1 MERTMKKNIFII
13 FTLIFSTVNMICQ
26 GNYYDYLKAHW
37 DFETQSNGLLSDIS
51 GNGKSGEITGMT
63 ELTTGQVGKCMR
75 FSKNSS
81 IKLNDMNFLAD
92 ECKITMTCWVKFEGD
107 LSKPQQLF
115 AINGDDPK
123 LRPIS
128 FQFQNGKPS
137 DFGFQDCKGGIK
149 SIRSNPSNFN
159 FTFEPDKWYFLSI
172 LLCNDDDF
180 STMKTYINGNLV
192 EIITT
197 LSNINNSSPLPP
209 GKLCPSF
216 HKPMNAVIGSLWNNN
231 DAHWEGCIDEMKFFT
246 TCLTQEE
253 IKSELTTNECL
264 NKDVLF
270 ANCNF
275 IRDSKLIIN
284 NNNKTLLIHN
294 NTKMN
299 SGATWYKNKVDV
311 RKGFETTFKFKAY
324 SPNNYGGKEDG
335 GALGAD
341 GFAFVLQ
348 SQGNNVIGA
357 DGGELCYSG
366 LNNGFAVEY
375 DQYYNTNERDIDFS
389 DPSTCHIALMY
400 AKNSKLEAKHSPQN
414 CILSEDVDIQSDG
427 TIYYSKIK
435 YDKNKQTFEVY
446 FNTTNKFTTPV
457 IKLTKFDLE
466 KYIDLSNQ
474 VFFGITGSSG
484 FPTMYEE
491 ILDWEFCTGKKDIA
505 GDCDSSYFKYKDFAN
520 VSGLTFLKKAMPL
533 EGKILLSPNQFY
545 QSGIV
550 WRDRAVPVGEE
561 WETEWSFS
569 MNLPFKGKNPDNS
582 LPGADGIALII
593 QNDPNGLNAIGTS
606 GLGIAYENI
615 ENAIAIEIDLYNNN
629 KYQIEDRNDPNGNHL
644 AVMIGAPG
652 KRLTADHKDTKP
664 DFINKDIPVLKSDET
679 IYYAKAN
686 YNAETKVM
694 TVWLSETKDYG
705 EPRLEIHDFDLSNYI
720 KLQDGGKA
728 YIGIGS
734 ATGDAYQNHYLH
746 SWSFCPKS
754 SSGLLVSSVTE
765 SNPEELITPN
775 PASNYI
781 NIKLP
786 NQLPSGEIVIIDYM
800 GREIIK
806 EKAEQFEASKRI
818 NISSLP
824 PGFYFVR
831 MLANG
836 QNHAIGKVVKY

>member
-1 MERTMKKNIFII
+1 
-13 FTLIFSTVNMICQ
+13 
-26 GNYYDYLKAHW
+26 
-37 DFETQSNGLLSDIS
+37 
-51 GNGKSGEITGMT
+51 
-63 ELTTGQVGKCMR
+63 
-75 FSKNSS
+75 
-81 IKLNDMNFLAD
+81 
-92 ECKITMTCWVKFEGD
+92 
-107 LSKPQQLF
+107 
-115 AINGDDPK
+115 
-123 LRPIS
+123 
-128 FQFQNGKPS
+128 
-137 DFGFQDCKGGIK
+137 
-149 SIRSNPSNFN
+149 
-159 FTFEPDKWYFLSI
+159 
-172 LLCNDDDF
+172 
-180 STMKTYINGNLV
+180 
-192 EIITT
+192 
-197 LSNINNSSPLPP
+197 
-209 GKLCPSF
+209 
-216 HKPMNAVIGSLWNNN
+216 MNAVIGSLWNNN

-264 NKDVLF
+264 KISDIIN
-270 ANCNF
+270 NCNF
-275 IRDSKLIIN
+275 LGIASKQANFLRI
-284 NNNKTLLIHN
+284 TD
-294 NTKMN
+294 NTYVER
-299 SGATWYKNKVDV
+299 GAVWYKNKVKV
-311 RKGFETTFKFKAY
+311 RDGFETKFKFKIHNAT
-324 SPNNYGGKEDG
+324 GGNGGREDG
-335 GALGAD
+335 GYTGAD
-341 GFAFVLQ
+341 GFAFVMQ
-348 SQGNNVIGA
+348 SESNMA
-357 DGGELCYSG
+357 MGGTASDMGYG
-366 LNNGFAVEY
+366 GIKNAFAIEF
-375 DQYYNTNERDIDFS
+375 DQYKNTNEKYKDYRD
-389 DPSTCHIALMY
+389 PNGNHIGIQY
-400 AKNSKLEAKHSPQN
+400 AKNRAITAEHLPETFIMTKGVDVNSNGTEYYCKIVYSTSEKNLKLFLNTSPKFSTPLITIPDFN
-414 CILSEDVDIQSDG
+414 LDNYIETSNNVFIGFTGG
-427 TIYYSKIK
+427 TGLHTEIH
-435 YDKNKQTFEVY
+435 D
-446 FNTTNKFTTPV
+446 
-457 IKLTKFDLE
+457 
-466 KYIDLSNQ
+466 
-474 VFFGITGSSG
+474 
-484 FPTMYEE
+484 

-520 VSGLTFLKKAMPL
+520 VSGLTFLKKAMPF